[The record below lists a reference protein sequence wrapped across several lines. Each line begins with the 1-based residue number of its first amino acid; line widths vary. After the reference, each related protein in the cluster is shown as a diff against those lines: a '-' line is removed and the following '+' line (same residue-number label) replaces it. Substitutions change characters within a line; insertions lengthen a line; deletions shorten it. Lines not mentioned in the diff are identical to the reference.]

1 MIHPMQIIKSN
12 TAREEN
18 KGKIHMNNRHRK
30 SLGQNSTFLHDKSL
44 EETRN
49 SRNVPQHNKGHI
61 CIAPNGENPFLL

>member
-1 MIHPMQIIKSN
+1 
-12 TAREEN
+12 
-18 KGKIHMNNRHRK
+18 MNNRHRK